1 MKKSWRHNGV
11 QGHICISS
19 SISQHKFDYYFVLSF
34 SCFVSLS
41 QSLQHTAVKTADSG
55 YLQRCLIK
63 HLEGI
68 QVKYD
73 MTVRNSDGLVLQVRL
88 TAHS

>member
-1 MKKSWRHNGV
+1 M
-11 QGHICISS
+11 
-19 SISQHKFDYYFVLSF
+19 
-34 SCFVSLS
+34 
-41 QSLQHTAVKTADSG
+41 QHTAVKTADSG

-73 MTVRNSDGLVLQVRL
+73 MTVRNSDGLVLQVSHWGWREAGATSIPYIPFKL
-88 TAHS
+88 MKIDLIIENKHSLMFI